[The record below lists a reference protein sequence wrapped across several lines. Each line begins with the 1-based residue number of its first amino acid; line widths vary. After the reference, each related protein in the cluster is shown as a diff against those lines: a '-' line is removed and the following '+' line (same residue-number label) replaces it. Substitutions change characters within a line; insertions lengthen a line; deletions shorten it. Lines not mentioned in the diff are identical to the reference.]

1 MSTKDLYIIKRN
13 KNEVKFDKQKIINAL
28 LQANDSVSEE
38 CRISNENIN
47 SIASNIETEL
57 SKSSYIH
64 SVEEIQDMVETNIL
78 KLGAFV
84 LGKSYMIYRY
94 KHQVQRSEN
103 SFLDKI
109 GTIIGGTNKEIS
121 SENANKNALLVST
134 QRDYMAGECSKE
146 YVRERVF
153 SDIDKDILEADDL
166 GIIHIHDKDYIA
178 QKMYNCC
185 LINMDDM
192 LQNGTVISGSYIDR
206 PHSFTTAANV
216 ATQIMAQVASSQ
228 FGGQTINV
236 HHISKFVNEFRQRYI
251 KRLQK
256 RNEELGL
263 QITKEQ
269 FDKIVEMSV
278 ADEIEKGVQMI
289 QYQINTLQTT
299 NG

>member
-1 MSTKDLYIIKRN
+1 MKVIKRDGRNVEFDKN
-13 KNEVKFDKQKIINAL
+13 KIKEAIEKAYKEVHPDEDNEVIVLAIADVIELILQYQK
-28 LQANDSVSEE
+28 V
-38 CRISNENIN
+38 NEV
-47 SIASNIETEL
+47 NIEQ
-57 SKSSYIH
+57 
-64 SVEEIQDMVETNIL
+64 IQDMVETNIL

-192 LQNGTVISGSYIDR
+192 LQNGTVISGSYIDK

-228 FGGQTINV
+228 FG
-236 HHISKFVNEFRQRYI
+236 R
-251 KRLQK
+251 
-256 RNEELGL
+256 
-263 QITKEQ
+263 
-269 FDKIVEMSV
+269 
-278 ADEIEKGVQMI
+278 
-289 QYQINTLQTT
+289 
-299 NG
+299 